1 MKISLQYNDFR
12 EQGGTAAI
20 ASKVAERAQWA
31 EAVGFHTFFM
41 LDHLFQVPNM
51 GPAEEPMLEVFSTL
65 SYVAG
70 KTSTIKLGQMVL
82 GVTYRS
88 PGLLIKEATTLD
100 VLSGGR
106 TYFGIGA
113 AWFEREHLGLGL
125 AFPPV
130 KERFERLEETLQ
142 IAKQMWS
149 DNNGPYN
156 GRHYQL
162 AETINSP
169 QPLSAPHPPI
179 LIGGAGEKKTLKL
192 VAQYADASNI
202 NLTEGVEGLKRKLA
216 ILQEHCDTVGRDYAE
231 IEKTSNGGVLPLS
244 RSGTEGTMTPEQAVD
259 LLGQLKEAGVTQ
271 ALIGLKTTFSDESRE
286 LIATELIPAAAKL

>member
-1 MKISLQYNDFR
+1 MKIGLQYNDFR
-12 EQGGTAAI
+12 EPGGTPEIAARI
-20 ASKVAERAQWA
+20 AERAQWA
-31 EAVGFHTFFM
+31 EAAGFHTFFM
-41 LDHLFQVPNM
+41 LDHLFQVPNV

-65 SYVAG
+65 AYVAG

-82 GVTYRS
+82 GVTYRQ

-113 AWFEREHLGLGL
+113 AWYEREHYGLGL

-130 KERFERLEETLQ
+130 KERFEMLEETLQ

-149 DNNGPYN
+149 ENNGPYA
-156 GRHYQL
+156 GKYYRL

-179 LIGGAGEKKTLKL
+179 LIGGSGEKKTLKL

-216 ILQEHCDTVGRDYAE
+216 ILQEHCANVGRDYAE
-231 IEKTSNGGVLPLS
+231 IEKTSNGGFLPLS
-244 RSGTEGTMTPEQAVD
+244 KSGAEGTMSPEQAID
-259 LLGQLKEAGVTQ
+259 LLGQLKEAGVEQ
-271 ALIGLKTTFSDESRE
+271 ALIGLKVTFPEESRE
-286 LIATELIPAAAKL
+286 LIAAELIPAAAKL

>member
-1 MKISLQYNDFR
+1 MKIGLQYNDFR
-12 EQGGTAAI
+12 EPGGTPEIAAR
-20 ASKVAERAQWA
+20 VAERAQWA

-41 LDHLFQVPNM
+41 LDHLFQVPNQ

-65 SYVAG
+65 AYVAG
-70 KTSTIKLGQMVL
+70 KTNTIKLGQMVL
-82 GVTYRS
+82 GVTYRQ

-113 AWFEREHLGLGL
+113 AWYEREHLGLGL
-125 AFPPV
+125 AFPPL
-130 KERFERLEETLQ
+130 KERFEMLEETLQ

-149 DNNGPYN
+149 ENNGPYS
-156 GRHYQL
+156 GKHYQL

-169 QPLSAPHPPI
+169 QPLSSPHPSI
-179 LIGGAGEKKTLKL
+179 LIGGSGEKKTLKL

-216 ILQEHCDTVGRDYAE
+216 ILQEHCATVGRDYAE
-231 IEKTSNGGVLPLS
+231 IEKTSNGGFLPLS
-244 RSGTEGTMTPEQAVD
+244 KSGAEGTMSPEQAID
-259 LLGQLKEAGVTQ
+259 LLGQLEEAGVAQ
-271 ALIGLKTTFSDESRE
+271 ALIGLKTTFPEESRE

>member
-1 MKISLQYNDFR
+1 MSLQYNDFR
-12 EQGGTAAI
+12 EQGGTTEI

-41 LDHLFQVPNM
+41 LDHLFQVPNV
-51 GPAEEPMLEVFSTL
+51 GPADEPMLEVFSTL

-82 GVTYRS
+82 GVTYRQ

-156 GRHYQL
+156 GTHYQL
-162 AETINSP
+162 AETITSP

-202 NLTEGVEGLKRKLA
+202 NLTEGVDGLKRKLA
-216 ILQEHCDTVGRDYAE
+216 ILREHCDTVGRDYAE

-244 RSGTEGTMTPEQAVD
+244 KSGVEGTMSPEQAID